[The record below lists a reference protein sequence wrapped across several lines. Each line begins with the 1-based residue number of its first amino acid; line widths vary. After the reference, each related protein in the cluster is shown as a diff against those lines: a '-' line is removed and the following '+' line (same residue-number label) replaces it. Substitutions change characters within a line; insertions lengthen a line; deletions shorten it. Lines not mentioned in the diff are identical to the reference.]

1 MYFIGPHVSIG
12 GGVANAPR
20 NAKALGATGFG
31 MFVKNQRQWTAAPY
45 AQADVDAF
53 RRQLKEDGYTA
64 AQVMPHAGY
73 LINLANPDE
82 AAHAK
87 SMASL
92 LDELRRCM
100 ALGLDKLNFHPGS
113 HLRLLTPQA
122 ACSRVAQSVNSAL
135 AETEGVTLV
144 IENTA
149 GSGGNLGAPFE
160 ELKAIIDGVDDKAR
174 VGVCLDTMHTFA
186 AGFDIRTRDGFLKTM
201 EHFGRTV
208 GMNYLRG
215 LHLNDSKVALNSH
228 VDRHESL
235 GAGLLGIDV
244 FKCIMRDARF
254 ENMPLVLETP
264 NEELWA
270 QEIEQLAAMAG

>member
-53 RRQLKEDGYTA
+53 RRQLKADGYTS

-113 HLRLLTPQA
+113 HLRLLTPQE
-122 ACSRVAQSVNSAL
+122 ACGRVARSINAAL

-149 GSGGNLGAPFE
+149 GSGGNLGSVFE
-160 ELKAIIDGVDDKAR
+160 ELKAMVEGVDDKRR

-186 AGFDIRTRDGFLKTM
+186 AGFDIRTRDGFLTTID
-201 EHFGRTV
+201 HFDRTV
-208 GMNYLRG
+208 GLRYLRG

-244 FKCIMRDARF
+244 FKCIMRDPRF

-270 QEIEQLAAMAG
+270 QEIEQLTAMAG

>member
-12 GGVANAPR
+12 GGVAKAPA

-31 MFVKNQRQWTAAPY
+31 MFVKNQRQWTAAPL
-45 AQADVDAF
+45 AAADIEAF
-53 RRQLKEDGYTA
+53 KKQMAADGYTA

-113 HLRLLTPQA
+113 HLRLLAPQE
-122 ACSRVAQSVNSAL
+122 ACERVAKSMNAVL
-135 AETEGVTLV
+135 AQTQDVTLV
-144 IENTA
+144 VENTA
-149 GSGGNLGAPFE
+149 GSGGNLGSRFE
-160 ELKAIIDGVDDKAR
+160 ELKTILDGVDDKSR
-174 VGVCLDTMHTFA
+174 VGFCLDTMHTFA

-201 EHFGRTV
+201 EHFDRTV
-208 GMNYLRG
+208 GMKYLRG
-215 LHLNDSKVALNSH
+215 MHLNDSKVGLNSH

-235 GAGLLGIDV
+235 GAGLLGLDV
-244 FKCIMRDARF
+244 FTCIMRDGRF

-264 NEELWA
+264 DEELWR
-270 QEIEQLAAMAG
+270 QEIRQLTAMVG